1 MKIKHL
7 FPELESNRGEI
18 IAAFGRAELIK
29 TLTGKYELRGG
40 SSEDQAQ
47 AKEWVSLFMHE
58 VLIPAERMR

>member
-7 FPELESNRGEI
+7 FPELESSRGEI

-47 AKEWVSLFMHE
+47 AKEWVSLFMH
-58 VLIPAERMR
+58 